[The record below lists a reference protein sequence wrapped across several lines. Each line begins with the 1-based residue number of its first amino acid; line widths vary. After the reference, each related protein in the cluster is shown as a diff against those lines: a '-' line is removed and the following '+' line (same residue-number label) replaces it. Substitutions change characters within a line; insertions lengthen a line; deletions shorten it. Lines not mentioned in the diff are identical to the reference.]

1 MAGGISIGTA
11 IGIMGGSPLMKVRQ
25 VIGEY
30 LPLTKS
36 LDSGPDLGGLMQK
49 VIAGGGLQA
58 ILPNPMQ
65 AVTGQLQGAIGQ
77 AAGALANVPGA
88 SGLISALNGPS
99 GLASAATGLMTAG
112 ADLLSGP
119 GVLGM
124 IAHGTMAEMAGDAL
138 PPALGIDAVLGPLTA
153 GAAIADMATSIP
165 ALVSDVVAG
174 RLNVAAATLEVQVYA
189 IALEQ
194 ITQGSADALSGLAGM
209 SADIAAVSTVAAA
222 FVSAPPAIAAVL
234 ESSMGPDT
242 AALMRAS
249 VARHLDVD

>member
-1 MAGGISIGTA
+1 MEGGISIGTA

-25 VIGEY
+25 VIGEF

-36 LDSGPDLGGLMQK
+36 LDGGPDLGGLMQR
-49 VIAGGGLQA
+49 VIAGGGLAA

-65 AVTGQLQGAIGQ
+65 AVAGQLQGAIEQ
-77 AAGALANVPGA
+77 AAGALAGIPGA
-88 SGLISALNGPS
+88 GGLISALNGAS
-99 GLASAATGLMTAG
+99 GLASAATGLMAAG
-112 ADLLSGP
+112 SDLLSGS

-138 PPALGIDAVLGPLTA
+138 PAALGIDAVLGPLTA
-153 GAAIADMATSIP
+153 GASLADMATSIP

-174 RLNVAAATLEVQVYA
+174 RVSIGAAVLEVQGYA
-189 IALEQ
+189 VVLDE
-194 ITQGSADALSGLAGM
+194 ITQGSADALSGLADL

-234 ESSMGPDT
+234 ELSMGPDT
-242 AALMRAS
+242 AAQMRAS